1 MLKSR
6 FLTQTTP
13 AMPPVHTYTVDDDDE
28 GDICPVCDGEC
39 TCTPLPS
46 NPLSMAELS
55 LKYPI
60 SSPSSG
66 NSYPPST
73 STPTPPL
80 KIKLSIPPSML
91 ANRRLSKLSKSAVE
105 TTLDCA
111 NAGYTT
117 LPKKRGRPPKTFPSP
132 PNQKL
137 IPKYDAKR
145 PNLKA
150 RAAIVK
156 KVAAAKSKK
165 RRRPAT
171 SDEDSSS
178 SSALSD
184 VGMDPGP
191 SVYPI
196 DDQFPTFLSASA
208 LSSND
213 SDSDSS
219 SSSLSDFSD
228 SSIEAEE
235 ENFIFADINNKKSR
249 VKRGLGADDPP
260 LLQKRR
266 TSHNNDWIIRPRKKS
281 EGPSDVEMNDVDS
294 DATEQDDKQDD
305 GEQDDEDDDADATEE
320 EMAMTLDEDEDITTD
335 DHRRRY
341 VGHATGWSEEEDE
354 SSFDAD
360 LFFANLSGS
369 DSIESDSD
377 DDGPSLPP
385 SRHHKHPSLSM
396 AEDGDQSDISGSGIL
411 SECTESGWTGR
422 RRAELESLPFEVTEG
437 WDGQIMFTNG
447 VGDGQG
453 LIDIEFE
460 ADAERFVASPRK
472 PRRQRGSLMGESD
485 DDDMEDS
492 DDDMSDGGYEEE
504 DGGEGGEGDTTDE
517 ELVGEDELP
526 NERAMALFSLPL
538 SVSAINPLSTVSSP
552 TVPASRRGLGKRM
565 WGIESPSPADILSGR
580 VVFWDSDDELSP
592 RSGSEDGRR
601 EGEDSAKRSSLPLGP
616 RKGVFSPSMET
627 RQAVIGED
635 RKGAEVPS
643 PHPRFNRGR
652 GRTNVGRFS
661 AVEHILRR
669 HLLTNSPANHQASSP
684 VLGVPLQEES
694 ASSSIQQLL
703 LSSVAAVTTVSADDN
718 KAASTPALQSIEL
731 DDVLEASFLHD
742 PEGRDATNDCANNAI
757 PPSSDNEAGGVR
769 NLSRWDLISV
779 GAFRQTRESWE
790 GARHHPHHHH
800 TPGSTADYGNVMKSS
815 PMASML
821 WQNGAN
827 GRPASAP
834 STVKGKGHGYGKL
847 AKRRQLMMSASTM
860 SSPLILPLSS
870 SSLAGDRT
878 PVGLQPAASITS
890 TPTSKGDGDDLRKLL
905 HQQQQ
910 QQQHQKSRKEQ
921 RRERKSM
928 KKKSSYGGPVHQIHA
943 HHHGHH
949 SHHHHPN
956 SKNRSASSTQ
966 RSNFFAMG
974 VPPLNL

>member
-1 MLKSR
+1 MG
-6 FLTQTTP
+6 LTNDESLAQTTP
-13 AMPPVHTYTVDDDDE
+13 AMPPVHTHTIDEDDE

-55 LKYPI
+55 LKY

-66 NSYPPST
+66 NSYPP

-91 ANRRLSKLSKSAVE
+91 ANRRIQSTSKLSKSAAE
-105 TTLDCA
+105 TTLDSA

-117 LPKKRGRPPKTFPSP
+117 IPKKRGRPPKAFASP
-132 PNQKL
+132 PNQKKTL
-137 IPKYDAKR
+137 FVPKSNGKR
-145 PNLKA
+145 PALKA

-156 KVAAAKSKK
+156 KVAAAKNKK
-165 RRRPAT
+165 RRRVAT

-184 VGMDPGP
+184 VGMEGTTQPDP
-191 SVYPI
+191 YP
-196 DDQFPTFLSASA
+196 DDDSLQFPTFLSASA

-219 SSSLSDFSD
+219 SSLSDFSD

-235 ENFIFADINNKKSR
+235 ENFILADLNNKKSR
-249 VKRGLGADDPP
+249 VKRELFHDD
-260 LLQKRR
+260 KKR

-294 DATEQDDKQDD
+294 DATEQDDQQDD
-305 GEQDDEDDDADATEE
+305 ADQDDEEDDADATEE
-320 EMAMTLDEDEDITTD
+320 EMAMTLDDEDDVTTD
-335 DHRRRY
+335 DHHRRY

-369 DSIESDSD
+369 DSIDSDSD
-377 DDGPSLPP
+377 DDGTSSAP
-385 SRHHKHPSLSM
+385 RHYKHPSLSM
-396 AEDGDQSDISGSGIL
+396 AEDGDQSDISGSGML

-453 LIDIEFE
+453 LVDIEFE

-472 PRRQRGSLMGESD
+472 RRRQRGQLIGIHMEESD
-485 DDDMEDS
+485 DDDDGMEGS
-492 DDDMSDGGYEEE
+492 DVDMSDGGYEEE

-552 TVPASRRGLGKRM
+552 MVPASRRGLGRRM
-565 WGIESPSPADILSGR
+565 WGMESPSPADILAGR
-580 VVFWDSDDELSP
+580 AVFWDSDDELSP
-592 RSGSEDGRR
+592 KSGSDDAGR
-601 EGEDSAKRSSLPLGP
+601 EDSAKRNSLPLGP
-616 RKGVFSPSMET
+616 RKGVFSPSMEM

-661 AVEHILRR
+661 AVSLIYRL
-669 HLLTNSPANHQASSP
+669 
-684 VLGVPLQEES
+684 
-694 ASSSIQQLL
+694 
-703 LSSVAAVTTVSADDN
+703 
-718 KAASTPALQSIEL
+718 
-731 DDVLEASFLHD
+731 SFLLD
-742 PEGRDATNDCANNAI
+742 FLDASCLFLSQYTI
-757 PPSSDNEAGGVR
+757 PCRA
-769 NLSRWDLISV
+769 
-779 GAFRQTRESWE
+779 
-790 GARHHPHHHH
+790 
-800 TPGSTADYGNVMKSS
+800 PG
-815 PMASML
+815 L
-821 WQNGAN
+821 
-827 GRPASAP
+827 
-834 STVKGKGHGYGKL
+834 
-847 AKRRQLMMSASTM
+847 
-860 SSPLILPLSS
+860 
-870 SSLAGDRT
+870 
-878 PVGLQPAASITS
+878 
-890 TPTSKGDGDDLRKLL
+890 
-905 HQQQQ
+905 
-910 QQQHQKSRKEQ
+910 
-921 RRERKSM
+921 
-928 KKKSSYGGPVHQIHA
+928 
-943 HHHGHH
+943 
-949 SHHHHPN
+949 
-956 SKNRSASSTQ
+956 
-966 RSNFFAMG
+966 
-974 VPPLNL
+974 